1 MTNYA
6 PIALFVYN
14 RPKHTR
20 QTVEALLLNSQA
32 KESDLY
38 IFSDAPRNEAAREA
52 VEEVRSYIKQIS
64 GFNKVSIVER
74 DVNWGLANSVINGV
88 TKLCD
93 EFDRVIVLEDDL
105 VVSPNFL
112 EFMNSGLAKYEF
124 DEKVMQ
130 IAGYMFPVEIEISD
144 DAFFMPFISSWGWA
158 TWNSAWQTFDS
169 KANGYALLKE
179 SSKLRKKF
187 DLDGNYNYFN
197 MLQSQQNGKTNSW
210 AIRWYLSVFLNNG
223 LVLYPKQTMVQNVGF
238 DGTGENCLVSTI
250 AAHDVSVTFRVIN
263 FPQDIEVS
271 LAFNTVLNNM
281 PKPTIKLSSIVQRIK
296 RALNIYAQTN

>member
-1 MTNYA
+1 MKKLA

-20 QTVEALLLNSQA
+20 QSIEALLLNSQS

-38 IFSDAPRNEAAREA
+38 IFSDAPKNEAARVA
-52 VEEVRSYIKQIS
+52 VEEVRGYVKQIA
-64 GFNKVSIVER
+64 GFNKVNIVER
-74 DVNWGLANSVINGV
+74 DTNWGLANSIIHGV

-93 EFDRVIVLEDDL
+93 EFGRVIVLEDDL
-105 VVSPNFL
+105 IVSPNFL

-130 IAGYMFPVEIEISD
+130 IAGYMFPVQIEIND
-144 DAFFMPFISSWGWA
+144 DALLMPFISSWGWA
-158 TWNSAWQTFDS
+158 TWNRAWQIFDAEA
-169 KANGYALLKE
+169 KGYALLKE
-179 SSKLRKKF
+179 SSKLRKQF
-187 DLDGNYNYFN
+187 DLDGNYKYFN

-223 LVLYPKQTMVQNVGF
+223 LALYPKQTMVQNVGF

-250 AAHDVSVTFRVIN
+250 AAHDVNVKFRVIN
-263 FPQDIEVS
+263 FPQDIKVS
-271 LAFNTVLNNM
+271 LAFNTVLKNM
-281 PKPTIKLSSIVQRIK
+281 PKPKMKLSSIVQRVK
-296 RALNIYAQTN
+296 RVLNINA